1 MQSLF
6 NHKILENHDMALT
19 ELYRPWGKLRALAF
33 AVLLL
38 PSVVA
43 AHEYYADGFMVIHPW
58 ADPTRPGAVDV
69 PVYFHLTEITKSDRL
84 IRGFSPL
91 ADRVELRAD
100 DNPDHPAL
108 AAIGFRPGDTD
119 AFGVGKPHILLRGL
133 KKPFEEGRSYMLM
146 LEFEK
151 AGQIVTVISVGA
163 D

>member
-1 MQSLF
+1 
-6 NHKILENHDMALT
+6 MAPT
-19 ELYRPWGKLRALAF
+19 NFYRPANLFRALAL
-33 AVLLL
+33 AILLS
-38 PSVVA
+38 PIMVE
-43 AHEYYADGFMVIHPW
+43 AHEYYADGFMIIHPW

-108 AAIGFRPGDTD
+108 AAISFRPGDTD

>member
-1 MQSLF
+1 MASKNFYRPASLF
-6 NHKILENHDMALT
+6 HALT
-19 ELYRPWGKLRALAF
+19 LAI
-33 AVLLL
+33 LLL
-38 PSVVA
+38 PIMVG
-43 AHEYYADGFMVIHPW
+43 AHEYYADGFMIIHPW

-69 PVYFHLTEITKSDRL
+69 PVYFHLTEITKSDQL

-119 AFGVGKPHILLRGL
+119 TFGVGKPHILLRGL